1 MMSNS
6 DGAAG
11 TVGESSLGNG
21 CGGNT
26 SGKIL
31 FNAKDEVRTCTESPV
46 YVCFHYLYPY
56 FMSFTFYHYY
66 VATEAAGNQ
75 STINLTLFFS
85 PQDNSTLSCPACSAL
100 IIVLLSFSDL
110 HSFQHI

>member
-1 MMSNS
+1 MSNS

-11 TVGESSLGNG
+11 TVGSPHWATDAVEPKGS
-21 CGGNT
+21 T

-31 FNAKDEVRTCTESPV
+31 FNAKDEVRTCTESLV

-66 VATEAAGNQ
+66 VMTEAAGKLNLK
-75 STINLTLFFS
+75 TIQTMN
-85 PQDNSTLSCPACSAL
+85 
-100 IIVLLSFSDL
+100 
-110 HSFQHI
+110 